1 MAKSYA
7 KDFIDLNDYTL
18 LDLQSSYFQPSENSK
33 SSITFY
39 SRTFVKKVNGMDSSA
54 YVSVPL
60 TSKGHLASIN
70 IGDVDAF
77 SDKTL
82 AAMKPYSRSNVET
95 VVNRKMEATAGS
107 LDRYD
112 FSIERICCAVSPD
125 GEAVVWVRG
134 VCTYSTGNSK
144 NGTFK
149 SGIALI
155 VKEAKSE

>member
-39 SRTFVKKVNGMDSSA
+39 SCTFVKKVNGMDSSA
-54 YVSVPL
+54 YVSVQL

-95 VVNRKMEATAGS
+95 VVNRKMEATARS

-125 GEAVVWVRG
+125 GEAVVCVRG

-149 SGIALI
+149 SGIELI
-155 VKEAKSE
+155 MKEAKSE